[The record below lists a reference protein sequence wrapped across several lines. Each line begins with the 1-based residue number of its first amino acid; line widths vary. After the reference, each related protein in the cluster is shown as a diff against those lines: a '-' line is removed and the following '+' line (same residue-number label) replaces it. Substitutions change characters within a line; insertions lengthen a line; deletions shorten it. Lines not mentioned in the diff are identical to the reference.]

1 MKNWRGAIILWCM
14 ALFLIT
20 AGAAYGQT
28 GEGLSIGVTWM
39 GDSGMAFR
47 IVEGMTLG
55 LKDLA
60 PSIDVELQ
68 EALPSV
74 EELDLLVARFHE
86 EKDAMVIL
94 RSNGTVYLSQ
104 NPPSLPTFIG
114 ATADPSVLGA
124 IQNLASPEGN
134 ITGVTYDLPAQ
145 IQWEIFT
152 ALLPN
157 LDSVLLLGEEGHPSF
172 AIEQAQTKEICQELG
187 IEYREVVL
195 SSPDEVIAAVTSQ
208 AGEVSAIIIGNQ
220 ALNIDIAEDIVA
232 AAGDTPVISYS
243 NRPVL
248 VGALGG
254 FVADDI
260 KLGYMLAESIVDVL
274 INGKSISE
282 VPVKVDPEP
291 TFFIN
296 VTTAERL
303 EVQIPFALLST
314 ATIIE

>member
-1 MKNWRGAIILWCM
+1 M